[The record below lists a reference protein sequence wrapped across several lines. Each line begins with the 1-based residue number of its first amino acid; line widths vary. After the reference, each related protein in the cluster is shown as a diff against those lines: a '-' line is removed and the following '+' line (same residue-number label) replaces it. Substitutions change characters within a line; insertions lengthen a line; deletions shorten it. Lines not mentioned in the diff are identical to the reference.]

1 MYDDHNNTL
10 LCTLEKC
17 SIVFSEIWLPQVLN
31 ICIENKPAI
40 DKIVSEVINVLFL
53 LLIYNLR
60 FKSYLTTWFKYC
72 LTILNKY
79 FI

>member
-40 DKIVSEVINVLFL
+40 DKIVSEVINVLF
-53 LLIYNLR
+53 
-60 FKSYLTTWFKYC
+60 
-72 LTILNKY
+72 
-79 FI
+79 FIIDL